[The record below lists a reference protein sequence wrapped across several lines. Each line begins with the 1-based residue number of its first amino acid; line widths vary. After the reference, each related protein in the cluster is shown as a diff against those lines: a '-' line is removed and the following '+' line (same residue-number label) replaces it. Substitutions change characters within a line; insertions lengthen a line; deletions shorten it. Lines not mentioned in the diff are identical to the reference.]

1 MILSSQEPT
10 EVQLSKLK
18 LKLYRKIQKS
28 ILVIALN
35 PKILHNMHFQSA
47 QLNRTWIK
55 KIINMKD
62 THLIHKI
69 SGNLTFQS

>member
-18 LKLYRKIQKS
+18 LKFYRKNQKN

-35 PKILHNMHFQSA
+35 PKILYMHFLTA
-47 QLNRTWIK
+47 QLKRSLIK
-55 KIINMKD
+55 KNHIMKY
-62 THLIHKI
+62 TQKCTKYQEI
-69 SGNLTFQS
+69 